1 MNLKMVTAAIF
12 FVCIFSSISAHRA
25 NAATC
30 PASDRYALLNYDHNL
45 LNQEGE
51 FSLASRVLGFVGIQ
65 IGPSG
70 IVNSGNNVLQRMVEM
85 EVESVCSSKGESD
98 VTVTITGECVQGV
111 LNMRIQEIYPEII
124 LSGSCG
130 TGPPVEA
137 SNTDFQLEMEYIN
150 NTTKTAPYVGAA
162 GSGTYSW
169 QLQFTDEP
177 PPAEALPLAPILHLL
192 QKKVR

>member
-1 MNLKMVTAAIF
+1 MVTAALF
-12 FVCIFSSISAHRA
+12 FVCIYMSISAQGTK
-25 NAATC
+25 AATC
-30 PASDRYALLNYDHNL
+30 PSSDRYALLNYDHNL
-45 LNQEGE
+45 LNQFGE
-51 FSLASRVLGFVGIQ
+51 FSQASRVLGFVGIQ

-70 IVNSGNNVLQRMVEM
+70 IVNSGNNVLQRIVEM
-85 EVESVCSSKGESD
+85 EVESECSSKGESD

-111 LNMRIQEIYPEII
+111 LNMRIQETYSEIT

-130 TGPPVEA
+130 TGYVEA
-137 SNTDFQLEMEYIN
+137 SNTDFQLEMEYTN
-150 NTTKTAPYVGAA
+150 NTTKTAPYVGAT

-192 QKKVR
+192 RRD